1 MRTIEFR
8 GKDIVTGEW
17 RYGCYHFSNNG
28 EYSYITAREKFLER
42 KKHDVP
48 EMAETF
54 DEMVLFSKEVWQVIP
69 ETVGQFTGL
78 TDKNGNKIFEGDV
91 LQHHGI
97 VAWNDVELCWSRI
110 DLTWNDKKEWHRL
123 ESLTSPLIIIGNI
136 HDND

>member
-8 GKDIVTGEW
+8 GKEKYSKRLI
-17 RYGCYHFSNNG
+17 YGHVAYVGNRVYIFPNPCYDSMDNY
-28 EYSYITAREKFLER
+28 E
-42 KKHDVP
+42 
-48 EMAETF
+48 
-54 DEMVLFSKEVWQVIP
+54 VIP

-78 TDKNGNKIFEGDV
+78 TDKNGTKIFEGDV

-110 DLTWNDKKEWHRL
+110 DMTWNDKKEWHRL